1 MARAKPKGKVGAH
14 SGEVVDYGLLMTSVK
29 VVPGHAM
36 EGQRGLG
43 ERRDLA
49 TILGDDDG

>member
-1 MARAKPKGKVGAH
+1 MARAKPKGKVEAH
-14 SGEVVDYGLLMTSVK
+14 SAHSVDYGHLWTSVK

-36 EGQRGLG
+36 EGQGGLG